1 MKKFF
6 FIAAIASAA
15 LVSCTKNEV
24 TPIAQDQEI
33 TFAAPVV
40 GPQTKAQYG
49 EIGVN
54 YNEAEHFG
62 VYAVHTPAELTTW
75 AAGSLYMGT
84 PVTAG
89 QVAATTGLEVL
100 KAAGENY
107 WAPATP
113 YYWPKEG
120 YLSFAAYSPI
130 DVTGTVTYD
139 ETGLSVEGHTVS
151 TNTAEH
157 VDFLYAPRIYNYQES
172 TMNSTTKEEEAGDND
187 SKYKYDG
194 VNILFEHDMS
204 SIVFKVARAAG
215 IDASTIITLNSITLE
230 KPYMKAD
237 FNETIT
243 DGATYSA
250 VPAWSNWDAA
260 ADVVTYSTPSVPLTT
275 TLTEYVNNTDDDII
289 LIPQTLTDNVKV
301 VLNYDITTPGSH
313 KINQVT
319 KIQLNAHTP
328 AWGMGTRYTYNI
340 TIGMEEIIFDPAVTP
355 WTDVVVPG
363 ITL

>member
-1 MKKFF
+1 MKKLL
-6 FIAAIASAA
+6 FIAAIAGAA

-24 TPIAQDQEI
+24 APVAEQQEI

-62 VYAVHTPAELTTW
+62 VYAVHSAADLTKW
-75 AAGSLYMGT
+75 ADGTLYMGT
-84 PVTAG
+84 TGV
-89 QVAATTGLEVL
+89 GLECL

-120 YLSFAAYSPI
+120 KLSFAAYSPFG
-130 DVTGTVTYD
+130 VTGTVTYGAA
-139 ETGLSVEGHTVS
+139 GLSVVGHTVS

-172 TMNSTTKEEEAGDND
+172 TMDKATKEEAGDDD

-194 VNILFEHDMS
+194 VNILFEHAMS
-204 SIVFKVARAAG
+204 SIVFNVARAAD
-215 IDASTIITLNSITLE
+215 IDANTIITLNSITLE
-230 KPYMKAD
+230 KPYLKAD

-243 DGATYSA
+243 DGPSYTAA
-250 VPAWSNWDAA
+250 PAWSNWASA
-260 ADVVTYSTPSVPLTT
+260 TDVVTYSTASVPLTT

-289 LIPQTLTDNVKV
+289 LIPQTLTDDVKV

-313 KINQVT
+313 TINQVT
-319 KIQLNAHTP
+319 SIQLNAHTP

>member
-1 MKKFF
+1 MKKLF
-6 FIAAIASAA
+6 FIAAIAGAA

-24 TPIAQDQEI
+24 APVAEQQEI

-62 VYAVHTPAELTTW
+62 VYAVHSADNLTEW
-75 AAGSLYMGT
+75 ADGTLYMGT
-84 PVTAG
+84 TGV
-89 QVAATTGLEVL
+89 GLECL

-113 YYWPKEG
+113 YHWPKEG
-120 YLSFAAYSPI
+120 KLSFAAYSPFG
-130 DVTGTVTYD
+130 VTGTVSYGSA
-139 ETGLSVEGHTVS
+139 GLSVAGHTVS

-172 TMNSTTKEEEAGDND
+172 TMNSTTKEEEAGDDD

-194 VNILFEHDMS
+194 VNILFEHAMS

-250 VPAWSNWDAA
+250 VPAWSNWAA
-260 ADVVTYSTPSVPLTT
+260 AAYVVTYSTPSVPLTT

-328 AWGMGTRYTYNI
+328 AWGMGTRYTYHI